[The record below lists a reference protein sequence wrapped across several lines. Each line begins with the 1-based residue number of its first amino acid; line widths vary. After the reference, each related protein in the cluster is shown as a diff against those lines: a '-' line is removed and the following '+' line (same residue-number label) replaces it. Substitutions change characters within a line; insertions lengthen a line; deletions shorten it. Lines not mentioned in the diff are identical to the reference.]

1 MKGLFSD
8 PSPILNRPQLIDLLA
23 LALSPSNFFYI
34 GLYQDFT
41 LYRRSCIKSYAET
54 SRLISMGF
62 PLTVLVRP
70 SSRLVKSNSL
80 SLYTHAQ
87 EATHLVRRQSFL
99 VSLPPCLRFSSL
111 PLCSNFFSSV
121 FSVVHPPTAV
131 LSVLRSQPS
140 SDLLAA
146 WIRSDPSPCCIFQ
159 FFGCVSLAALLLPP
173 SSFFVLFR
181 FVFVFCVSFAA
192 LLPPQRYYLPLSLV
206 DYFEPS
212 PVTLIGCI
220 DPAIS
225 RHRSAS
231 CVADLRLHRL
241 HQIASAPIPGQPQQP
256 HQSCR
261 VHVSIS
267 RFF

>member
-1 MKGLFSD
+1 MGLQWIVHQCGCWPTHCACSSLFETF
-8 PSPILNRPQLIDLLA
+8 L
-23 LALSPSNFFYI
+23 PSNFVRSHNKLRI
-34 GLYQDFT
+34 LSDVKT
-41 LYRRSCIKSYAET
+41 L
-54 SRLISMGF
+54 
-62 PLTVLVRP
+62 
-70 SSRLVKSNSL
+70 SSHCLP
-80 SLYTHAQ
+80 
-87 EATHLVRRQSFL
+87 
-99 VSLPPCLRFSSL
+99 VSDSAPL

-146 WIRSDPSPCCIFQ
+146 WIRSDPSPSFIFQ

-212 PVTLIGCI
+212 SVTLIGST
-220 DPAIS
+220 DRAIS

-241 HQIASAPIPGQPQQP
+241 HQIAFAPIPGQPQQL
-256 HQSCR
+256 HQSRR

-267 RFF
+267 RFFL